1 MRHELNFW
9 VVGGDMRQAK
19 LAEQLSDD
27 GHTVHTYALDRAPE
41 PVPAPQDSLED
52 AVLAD
57 CVILPLPAAG
67 EGGML
72 NAPMSGRETALE
84 EVMDALR
91 PGQVVCAGRV
101 TPELEALAERYELR
115 LYDYFAREEL
125 AVANAVPTAFAVGHR
140 TGNCSGGRHGI
151 GRTSHILLRWKE
163 RTAVP
168 VNRVQHGRRHA
179 SENR

>member
-41 PVPAPQDSLED
+41 PVPDPQDSLED

-67 EGGML
+67 EGGCST
-72 NAPMSGRETALE
+72 PPCRVGRPPWRRLWTPCGRGRWSA
-84 EVMDALR
+84 R
-91 PGQVVCAGRV
+91 AG
-101 TPELEALAERYELR
+101 
-115 LYDYFAREEL
+115 
-125 AVANAVPTAFAVGHR
+125 
-140 TGNCSGGRHGI
+140 
-151 GRTSHILLRWKE
+151 
-163 RTAVP
+163 
-168 VNRVQHGRRHA
+168 
-179 SENR
+179 